1 MELTVRD
8 WMVLVGVLLILAI
21 LLDGYRRM
29 RNDRPGKVRVSLVKV
44 PEDNSDPDHLL
55 SAHELPAGGAR
66 VIERADGEEPDEDNE
81 LPVLNHVADDQPG
94 RTDIPPFDDSE
105 LSGFSALGGEEET
118 AEREVTALEAVA
130 FVETTGNHAESAET
144 ATKKDIEDV
153 IMLNVLARDETGI
166 GGGDLLQIL
175 LACDLRFGEAN
186 LFHRHEQAN
195 GRGPIQFSVAS
206 MVNPG
211 VFDIDNMEGF
221 STQGVTIFLSLPGP
235 EKSMQ
240 AFEYMLETAQVV
252 ANNLDGNI
260 LDEARS
266 VMTKQT
272 IEHCRQR
279 IRDFERKMLTQT
291 SS

>member
-29 RNDRPGKVRVSLVKV
+29 RNDRSGKIRVSLIKV
-44 PEDNSDPDHLL
+44 PEDDSDPDHLL

-66 VIERADGEEPDEDNE
+66 VVERADGQEPGADEEI
-81 LPVLNHVADDQPG
+81 PVLSNAVDD
-94 RTDIPPFDDSE
+94 DE
-105 LSGFSALGGEEET
+105 ALSGFSALDTEQEIERDVAAF
-118 AEREVTALEAVA
+118 AEATEAPI
-130 FVETTGNHAESAET
+130 ESTQTES
-144 ATKKDIEDV
+144 KKDVEDV
-153 IMLNVLARDETGI
+153 IMLNVLARDEAGLA
-166 GGGDLLQIL
+166 GGDLLQIL

-221 STQGVTIFLSLPGP
+221 STPGVTFFLSLPGP
-235 EKSMQ
+235 ENAMQ
-240 AFEYMLETAQVV
+240 AFEFMLETAQVV
-252 ANNLDGNI
+252 ANNLEGNI

>member
-29 RNDRPGKVRVSLVKV
+29 RNDRAGKIRVSLKKI
-44 PEDNSDPDHLL
+44 PEDGSDPDHLL

-66 VIERADGEEPDEDNE
+66 VVNRAHDEAKNIDEDI
-81 LPVLNHVADDQPG
+81 PVL
-94 RTDIPPFDDSE
+94 TDIVGDESSEMDVAPFDESE
-105 LSGFSALGGEEET
+105 LSGFSALSEDEARQGIAASTET
-118 AEREVTALEAVA
+118 AETNLA
-130 FVETTGNHAESAET
+130 SAQGI
-144 ATKKDIEDV
+144 ANKDVEDV
-153 IMLNVLARDETGI
+153 IMLNVLAHQEVGF

-186 LFHRHEQAN
+186 FFHRHEQPS

-221 STQGVTIFLSLPGP
+221 STPGVTFFLSLPGP
-235 EKSMQ
+235 EKPMQ

-252 ANNLDGNI
+252 ANNLEGNI

-291 SS
+291 PS